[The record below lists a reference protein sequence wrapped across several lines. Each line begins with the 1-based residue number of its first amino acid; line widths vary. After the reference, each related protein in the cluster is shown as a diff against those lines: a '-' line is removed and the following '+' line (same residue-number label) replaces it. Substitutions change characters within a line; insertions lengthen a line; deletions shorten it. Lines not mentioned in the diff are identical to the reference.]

1 MKKILHIIL
10 ILGSAVLQGQ
20 KYQDVGQFTPSYPTD
35 GLIEASNGD
44 RYIIG
49 DPGNVVKNY
58 NGVQLGVQLPEN
70 QRHFLVVKLDSD
82 NELLNYAQIINRG
95 KSALLGG
102 GSSNCLA
109 ITEND
114 EIFFPISQ
122 YTDSL
127 LYRGELLSYAP
138 DSSSNLG
145 GVIGMD
151 SDLNIIFKK
160 FFPQDVFVQS
170 VETWNDRVYVLGYFG
185 GDSVMIDSTIV
196 HSLKPKTNQV
206 QFSSFL
212 AVFNKNTGEVEF
224 TKCFGGDYYNSAD
237 RVIDVSTD
245 GRLAIYNRSSHSTQ
259 TWGNDT
265 LYNYYAGLNGSPG
278 IFVIDSNYV
287 LQYTYTMGSYTFN
300 ASVYGVQFDGDNL
313 IITGLVLFKLNLDDD
328 GIEYFQ
334 DSLNKVGY
342 VISVDSEGKT
352 NWYNYLLNGGNSSGG
367 SSIRQF
373 AKIRQ
378 EEYISLIRSG
388 TALIYDKERNL
399 VCNQDAYWLWNYNH
413 KTESQSFNQL
423 GRIEPELMIPVGNNK
438 LLMTAG
444 VDEGKTGEY
453 IQELNRTLTN
463 PYNKFLIILDLDSLS
478 YIDNPN
484 KINTIKIYPNPVP
497 TYGVL
502 HIPEVEDQE
511 VRLLDMNGAMIGTL
525 RLNNERI
532 NMVDYDI
539 NTGMYILE
547 FRIEGR
553 IIGQRIWIE

>member
-1 MKKILHIIL
+1 MSWLCVWL
-10 ILGSAVLQGQ
+10 I
-20 KYQDVGQFTPSYPTD
+20 
-35 GLIEASNGD
+35 
-44 RYIIG
+44 IIG
-49 DPGNVVKNY
+49 
-58 NGVQLGVQLPEN
+58 
-70 QRHFLVVKLDSD
+70 
-82 NELLNYAQIINRG
+82 
-95 KSALLGG
+95 
-102 GSSNCLA
+102 
-109 ITEND
+109 
-114 EIFFPISQ
+114 
-122 YTDSL
+122 
-127 LYRGELLSYAP
+127 
-138 DSSSNLG
+138 
-145 GVIGMD
+145 
-151 SDLNIIFKK
+151 
-160 FFPQDVFVQS
+160 
-170 VETWNDRVYVLGYFG
+170 
-185 GDSVMIDSTIV
+185 
-196 HSLKPKTNQV
+196 
-206 QFSSFL
+206 L

-259 TWGNDT
+259 TWGSDT

-484 KINTIKIYPNPVP
+484 KINTIKIYPNPV
-497 TYGVL
+497 TKSGVL

-532 NMVDYDI
+532 NMADYDI
-539 NTGMYILE
+539 NAGMYILE